1 MVYCLRFTIL
11 TAITSSC
18 KETLKMAKD
27 PNDKWTLELPF
38 LEQKERL
45 PENGLNI
52 EKIILENSTLE
63 NVVLTP
69 YGKILDE
76 LQHMKRQISEDGYP
90 LDSIDDDE
98 PWLL

>member
-1 MVYCLRFTIL
+1 
-11 TAITSSC
+11 
-18 KETLKMAKD
+18 MAKD

-38 LEQKERL
+38 LEQNERL

-69 YGKILDE
+69 SGKILNE
-76 LQHMKRQISEDGYP
+76 LQHMKSKISEDGYP

>member
-1 MVYCLRFTIL
+1 
-11 TAITSSC
+11 
-18 KETLKMAKD
+18 MAKD

-52 EKIILENSTLE
+52 EKIILENGTQE

-69 YGKILDE
+69 YGKILDQ
-76 LQHMKRQISEDGYP
+76 LQHMKSTISTDGYP

>member
-1 MVYCLRFTIL
+1 
-11 TAITSSC
+11 
-18 KETLKMAKD
+18 MAKD

-38 LEQKERL
+38 LEQNERL

-69 YGKILDE
+69 YGKILNE
-76 LQHMKRQISEDGYP
+76 LQHLSLIH
-90 LDSIDDDE
+90 I
-98 PWLL
+98 

>member
-1 MVYCLRFTIL
+1 
-11 TAITSSC
+11 
-18 KETLKMAKD
+18 MAKD

-69 YGKILDE
+69 YGKILNE
-76 LQHMKRQISEDGYP
+76 QQHMKRQISEDAYP
-90 LDSIDDDE
+90 LDNIDDDE